1 MFDRN
6 VFFSVQLL
14 RFFLVNVVV
23 SYLLFYLNSGVIG
36 VLVVCSIFQISNV
49 SVDDGILVRKLLRDL
64 NNDLDLEFMVI
75 EKIGI

>member
-6 VFFSVQLL
+6 VFFLVQLL

>member
-6 VFFSVQLL
+6 VFFSVYLL

>member
-6 VFFSVQLL
+6 VFFLVQLL

-49 SVDDGILVRKLLRDL
+49 SVDDGILVRKLLCDL